1 MKRTETLYDGTITI
15 EFDSDLHR
23 YKKDGKTL
31 VSVTAATGVIDKSQ
45 PLILWAVG
53 LAKEYLYERINNM
66 ETIDA
71 LEIETACA
79 LHKERKE
86 KAADTGSQV
95 HNWIEAFAKAKRDG
109 TETPVI
115 PENKNVQNGVNAFL
129 DWFIENDVVFETN
142 ERLVYS
148 RAHDYVGIT
157 DFVAVVNGRRVVGDW
172 KTSKRIYPEMR
183 AQLAAYWGAIQ
194 EEEGRGLEGGILLH
208 CDKETGEFGVVE
220 ITPEEF
226 KELYPVFLSC
236 LNIKKWLK
244 TQS

>member
-1 MKRTETLYDGTITI
+1 MKRIETLYGGKVTI

-23 YKKDGKTL
+23 YKKDGKNL
-31 VSVTAATGVIDKSQ
+31 ISVTAATGVIDKSQ

-53 LAKEYLYERINNM
+53 LAKDYLNNCITNGDAVDSV
-66 ETIDA
+66 TI
-71 LEIETACA
+71 EEACRQ
-79 LHKERKE
+79 HSIRKE

-95 HNWIEAFAKAKRDG
+95 HNWIEAFAKAKREG
-109 TETPVI
+109 SETPAI
-115 PENKNVQNGVNAFL
+115 PEGKNVQNGVNAFL

-157 DFVAVVNGRRVVGDW
+157 DFVAMVNGKRVVGDW

-183 AQLAAYWGAIQ
+183 VQLSAYKEAIE
-194 EEEGRGLEGGILLH
+194 EEEGKKLEGGILLH

-244 TQS
+244 TQQ